1 MNDFIYIHLPNGR
14 DLKIA
19 RRWANRQT
27 GKELLGIGFTWNFV
41 SKYIWNTIHI
51 ERYFGLFLPVKSL
64 KWIKCPPKWFLF
76 DIKDSLSMP
85 INDLERKL
93 FNLTRPPFKGSW
105 PANIK

>member
-27 GKELLGIGFTWNFV
+27 GKELLGIGFNWNIA
-41 SKYIWNTIHI
+41 SKYTWNTIHI
-51 ERYFGLFLPVKSL
+51 ERYFGLFLLVNRLNGLMSA
-64 KWIKCPPKWFLF
+64 KWFLF

-85 INDLERKL
+85 INDLERK
-93 FNLTRPPFKGSW
+93 
-105 PANIK
+105 

>member
-41 SKYIWNTIHI
+41 SKYTWNTIHI
-51 ERYFGLFLPVKSL
+51 ERYFGLFLQLNRLNGLNVRQNGFYLIL
-64 KWIKCPPKWFLF
+64 KTACQCQLMI
-76 DIKDSLSMP
+76 LSENYL
-85 INDLERKL
+85 IQHALHLRAVGL
-93 FNLTRPPFKGSW
+93 R
-105 PANIK
+105 I